1 MDRVAIPLARFVETF
16 TTSRLAEWIL
26 AEAGIHHTF
35 FSAAKS
41 LENFL
46 PYKNILI
53 VGRNSFSLAFHQR
66 KSLERLYLILEFNYI
81 IFTNQIDRSIWVL
94 S

>member
-53 VGRNSFSLAFHQR
+53 VGRNSFSLAFHQQKIIR
-66 KSLERLYLILEFNYI
+66 TVTFNFRVQLFHFY
-81 IFTNQIDRSIWVL
+81 
-94 S
+94 

>member
-66 KSLERLYLILEFNYI
+66 KNH
-81 IFTNQIDRSIWVL
+81 
-94 S
+94 